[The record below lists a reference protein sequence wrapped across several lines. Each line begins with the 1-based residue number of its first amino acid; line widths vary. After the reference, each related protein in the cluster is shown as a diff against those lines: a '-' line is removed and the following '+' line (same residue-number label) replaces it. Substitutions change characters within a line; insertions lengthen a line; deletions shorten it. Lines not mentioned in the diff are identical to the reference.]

1 MKYKWSIDEV
11 QIKYRWSVDELQIKY
26 KWRLGEVYK
35 WPIEEARMK

>member
-35 WPIEEARMK
+35 WPIEKVRMK

>member
-35 WPIEEARMK
+35 LPIEEVRMK

>member
-11 QIKYRWSVDELQIKY
+11 QIKYRLSVDELQIKY

-35 WPIEEARMK
+35 LPIEEVRMK

>member
-1 MKYKWSIDEV
+1 MKYKWSIDEE

-35 WPIEEARMK
+35 WPTEEVRMK